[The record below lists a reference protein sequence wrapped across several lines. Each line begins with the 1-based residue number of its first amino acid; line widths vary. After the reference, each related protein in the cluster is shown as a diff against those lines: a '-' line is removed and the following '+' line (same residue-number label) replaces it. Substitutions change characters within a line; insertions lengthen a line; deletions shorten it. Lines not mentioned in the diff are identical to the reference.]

1 MHEYGSGIR
10 YIEKY
15 GGAEIPFGKF
25 QLGEK
30 YKKKKEKNG

>member
-1 MHEYGSGIR
+1 MHEYGTGIR
-10 YIEKY
+10 YEKD
-15 GGAEIPFGKF
+15 GGAEIPVGKF